1 MCFSACVFLVSL
13 SIRYGLSLCVPRHRK
28 RFKVP
33 GSVAA
38 SLFLFIHISATFE
51 LLANMNWLF
60 IIKNINQT
68 TNWEGGTLPTLP

>member
-13 SIRYGLSLCVPRHRK
+13 YTRYGLSLCVPRHGK

-51 LLANMNWLF
+51 PLANMDPLF
-60 IIKNINQT
+60 IIRNINQN